1 VILNNLKNDG
11 LSTLTNLIV
20 VPTVNVFN
28 KLWKFC
34 AGLNAIS
41 LIVIPVVV
49 KEKSSPV
56 LRAKYPVPGS
66 DITVDPVNLQMA
78 ILPSNPDVPDVPL
91 EPDDPLDPED
101 PLEPDVPL
109 VPPEMLAVKD
119 EKAI

>member
-1 VILNNLKNDG
+1 M
-11 LSTLTNLIV
+11 
-20 VPTVNVFN
+20 
-28 KLWKFC
+28 
-34 AGLNAIS
+34 
-41 LIVIPVVV
+41 VV

-56 LRAKYPVPGS
+56 FSAKYPVPGF
-66 DITVDPVNLQMA
+66 DIEVDPVNLQMA